1 MNKHKTVVK
10 IKLNNQKRINKQI
23 SDNVNDIKQSNLGRI
38 DVTKTTNV
46 VNAVSQG
53 SVRHVQELNI
63 EDKCLD
69 LKKALAQQSTPRFST
84 IR

>member
-1 MNKHKTVVK
+1 MK
-10 IKLNNQKRINKQI
+10 IKLNNQKKVKKQI

-38 DVTKTTNV
+38 DVTKTTNI

-53 SVRHVQELNI
+53 SRCMRHVQELNI

-69 LKKALAQQSTPRFST
+69 LKKALVQQSTP
-84 IR
+84 